1 MSRTITAAAV
11 LTSVACSAVALETPQ
26 AGADAHIRTVPY
38 SQFDIV
44 DLVGEIGR
52 QTTVTF
58 GPGEQIAR
66 VVLGSPDADIWE
78 GPSPDE
84 IKNQPLQNNLPL
96 WPKTQAVTNGQVT
109 TIIPDGTQRIYQFRL
124 SAVAPDTGGGDHP
137 AATFGL
143 IFTYPEQARA
153 AARETALTA
162 AQQRRAARD
171 ERDAKPMK
179 ARLTVDPFY
188 GQVNWQYIGRPNALW
203 RTQEWPKPDVS
214 DNGWIT
220 AFRFQGNV
228 SEPAIYIVTHPDP
241 ADRDPQTG
249 CLPGGDERLASF
261 TNKDD
266 LKLVQTTARHFRLR
280 LGDSV
285 MEVCN
290 QAYNAVGQVPG
301 TGTTSPDVVRKVVSA
316 R

>member
-1 MSRTITAAAV
+1 MIRTVTCAAV
-11 LTSVACSAVALETPQ
+11 MTSMACSAMALETPQ
-26 AGADAHIRTVPY
+26 AGPDAHIRTVPY
-38 SQFDIV
+38 SQFNIV
-44 DLVGEIGR
+44 DLVGEVGR
-52 QTTVTF
+52 ETTVTF

-78 GPSPDE
+78 GPGPDE

-96 WPKTQAVTNGQVT
+96 WPRTQAVTNGQVT
-109 TIIPDGTQRIYQFRL
+109 TIIADGTQRIYQFRL
-124 SAVAPDTGGGDHP
+124 SAVAADASGSDNP

-143 IFTYPEQARA
+143 IFTYPEQAKTAAKENA
-153 AARETALTA
+153 AAA
-162 AQQRRAARD
+162 AQQRKAARD
-171 ERDAKPMK
+171 EQEAKAMK
-179 ARLTVDPFY
+179 ARLMVDPFY
-188 GQVNWQYIGRPNALW
+188 GQVNWQYIARPNALW
-203 RTQEWPKPDVS
+203 RSQEWPKPDVS

-241 ADRDPQTG
+241 ADRDPRNG
-249 CLPGGDERLASF
+249 CLPGGEERLASF

-266 LKLVQTTARHFRLR
+266 RKLVQTTARHFRLR

-290 QAYNAVGQVPG
+290 QNYNAVGQVPG
-301 TGTTSPDVVRKVVSA
+301 TGTTSPDVVRNVVSA